1 MGLIVFIL
9 VFIFFA
15 IFHLPIPSN
24 LPILIPD
31 FLIWSIVYWGNISKE
46 TDSIREG
53 IIIPMAFNLNDVG
66 RSWIRFGWF
75 ILTLLISIIVGWIIQ
90 QIFILIRGGGNEKK
104 YQYQNLCHYVRLSLC
119 VWCLISAITLDYD
132 AWLVPYGRTISQG
145 KSIDF
150 TKLVNLSDR
159 KDPKSMIITIN
170 YLLAIYLFF
179 STLWLQCE
187 LIDLKEAKRRDRADR
202 LRSNDWF
209 ARERALPRRSP
220 ARASKGGVESSP

>member
-15 IFHLPIPSN
+15 IFHLPIPN
-24 LPILIPD
+24 NWPILLPD
-31 FLIWSIVYWGNISKE
+31 FLVWFSVSGNILNE

-66 RSWIRFGWF
+66 RSWSRFGWF
-75 ILTLLISIIVGWIIQ
+75 ILTLLISIIGGVLIQ

-132 AWLVPYGRTISQG
+132 EWLVPYGRTISQG

-150 TKLVNLSDR
+150 TKLGNLSDR

-179 STLWLQCE
+179 STLWIQCE
-187 LIDLKEAKRRDRADR
+187 LIDLKEARRRDGAPETLTRDS
-202 LRSNDWF
+202 LRG
-209 ARERALPRRSP
+209 
-220 ARASKGGVESSP
+220 KGH